1 MTVFRVSYQL
11 ALVFLV
17 NELKTE
23 VWVCIHDCPS
33 MMVHSIPDG
42 GVLIFKFNIHRMN
55 GSILNTIDQV
65 IAGDKGLLALEYL
78 LTISQSGTSLATKHI
93 NQESHFPHEAYILM
107 GKTNNKQETEL
118 SGTLQCDYSNKEK

>member
-1 MTVFRVSYQL
+1 MHRQGHLITSLCQNILALARIKHNTRFMTVFRVSYQL

-78 LTISQSGTSLATKHI
+78 LTIS
-93 NQESHFPHEAYILM
+93 
-107 GKTNNKQETEL
+107 
-118 SGTLQCDYSNKEK
+118 